1 MVPLRAFLV
10 SEVSENKVG
19 GCVRSEGLW
28 TPSPFGNS
36 SSRRE
41 RWDVTPA
48 LVVRRVYPRTAA
60 DLGETDTF
68 ALHKVFW
75 HQDLG
80 ALRLYPQLHTPPL
93 LPLGKPPR
101 CRALGSLAQGILKAS
116 QVEDL
121 NKSLYVTDMK
131 YLRNSS

>member
-1 MVPLRAFLV
+1 M

-48 LVVRRVYPRTAA
+48 LAVRRVYPRTAA

-68 ALHKVFW
+68 ALHK
-75 HQDLG
+75 L
-80 ALRLYPQLHTPPL
+80 ALAPGTGCSPL
-93 LPLGKPPR
+93 LPPAPYTPASPSGKAPPR